1 MDDVAGTTGGDPSDR
16 TEQLEQLEQH
26 VARLDREV
34 AFLRS
39 RLGTLESSRSSAA
52 SPAIP
57 ESAVPIVATPVAPR
71 GAPVARA
78 AWPPPRPVAPRT
90 QRTGWQP
97 DSETF
102 LKWGGVGLVVLAV
115 AFAVSTAVS
124 RGWIGPE
131 LQLAGALVVSAA
143 LVTIGLRLRP
153 ARPTWT
159 HALCSGGVLAFFTTF
174 ASDLF
179 LDRADRTV
187 ALAATGVVAVGGFVL
202 ARTIRSEWVAATTL
216 IGGSIGWAVIA
227 GSGDGAPFIPTVG
240 WFVATVGVTTA
251 LAVERRWYAVRPAA
265 HAVGMIALLVLAGE
279 ADGGGD
285 TASVAVASLLLVVSL
300 FTVPSIGDL
309 TSLWQQFEVQ
319 LAALAA
325 PWAFFVT
332 LIAFLD
338 DRSDDNIA
346 MTAIAIAA
354 ATATAALLLRIERP
368 HRVSLALG
376 ASVTFSIGLA
386 VLLST
391 TAVFVALAVQ
401 ATGLVLLSRALGR
414 NVRVLINAI
423 VLATISVANTIAAMT
438 SAWSDDAPWGDDV
451 AHAIVIVALAVG
463 IWFLDERDVRR
474 AGALATLALV
484 LIWTGSVLV
493 HAPQGQAI
501 VSVVW
506 ATIGTAVFVT
516 GAVRKRTD
524 AATTGLAVLALTVGK
539 LLTVDLREVD
549 TLWRAGLFFLVGIGL
564 LRLGFLLP
572 RLARSDVELGE
583 PQDDQADGPSRPDDA
598 AGRGGPA

>member
-1 MDDVAGTTGGDPSDR
+1 MDDVGGATSDDR
-16 TEQLEQLEQH
+16 SGRVEELEQR

-34 AFLRS
+34 ALLRD
-39 RLGTLESSRSSAA
+39 RLGTLEASRSSAA
-52 SPAIP
+52 SPA
-57 ESAVPIVATPVAPR
+57 SVSATPVVVAPVAPS
-71 GAPVARA
+71 GAPAARA

-90 QRTGWQP
+90 QRTAWRP
-97 DSETF
+97 DSETV

-131 LQLAGALVVSAA
+131 LQLAGALLVAAA
-143 LVTIGLRLRP
+143 LVAIGLRLRP
-153 ARPTWT
+153 NRPSWT

-179 LDRADRTV
+179 LDRVDRTV
-187 ALAATGVVAVGGFVL
+187 AFAATGVIAGGGFVL
-202 ARTIRSEWVAATTL
+202 ARTIRSEWVSAATL

-227 GSGDGAPFIPTVG
+227 DSGDGAPFIPTVG
-240 WFVATVGVTTA
+240 WFVAIVGVTIA

-279 ADGGGD
+279 ADGGGE
-285 TASVAVASLLLVVSL
+285 TAAVAIATLLAVVAL
-300 FTVPSIGDL
+300 LTVPSVGDL

-414 NVRVLINAI
+414 NVRVLVNAI
-423 VLATISVANTIAAMT
+423 VLATIAAANTLHQMLT
-438 SAWSDDAPWGDDV
+438 AWRDDAPWGDDV
-451 AHAIVIVALAVG
+451 AHALVIVALAVG
-463 IWFLDERDVRR
+463 IRFLDQRDLRR
-474 AGALATLALV
+474 AGTLATLALV
-484 LIWTGSVLV
+484 LVWTGSVLV

-506 ATIGTAVFVT
+506 AAIGTAVFVT

-524 AATTGLAVLALTVGK
+524 AATAGLAVLALTVGK

-549 TLWRAGLFFLVGIGL
+549 TLWRAGLFFLVGVGL

-572 RLARSDVELGE
+572 RLTRGDDE
-583 PQDDQADGPSRPDDA
+583 PDERPDEEAD
-598 AGRGGPA
+598 RGARGDPT